1 MDARV
6 SIITLGVSDL
16 KRSHAFYSALGFPS
30 SYTEEQDIVFFR
42 TSGVCVALYPMQKLA
57 EDIGIDISD
66 NQSPT
71 PMMTLAH
78 NTKAQHQVDEILDLA
93 VKAGGTLVKPAQRV
107 FWGGYSGYFRDPD
120 GHYWEIAHADFWQF
134 NEDGSLVIE

>member
-16 KRSHAFYSALGFPS
+16 KRSHAFYSSLGFPS
-30 SYTEEQDIVFFR
+30 SYTEEQDIVFFK
-42 TSGVCVALYPMQKLA
+42 TSGACVALYPMPKLA
-57 EDIGIDISD
+57 EDIGIKIPD
-66 NQSPT
+66 NQSLI
-71 PMMTLAH
+71 PMITLAH
-78 NTKAQHQVDEILDLA
+78 NTKTQYEVDEILEQA
-93 VKAGGTLVKPAQRV
+93 VKAGGTLVKPAERV

-134 NEDGSLVIE
+134 NDDGSLVIE

>member
-16 KRSHAFYSALGFPS
+16 KRSHAFYSKLGFPS
-30 SYTEEQDIVFFR
+30 SFTGEQDIVFFK
-42 TSGVCVALYPMQKLA
+42 TSGVCVALYPIEKLA
-57 EDIGIDISD
+57 EEIGITMPD

-78 NTKAQHQVDEILDLA
+78 NTKTQHEVDEILALA
-93 VKAGGTLVKPAQRV
+93 VKAGGALVKPAERV

-134 NEDGSLVIE
+134 NDDGSLVIE